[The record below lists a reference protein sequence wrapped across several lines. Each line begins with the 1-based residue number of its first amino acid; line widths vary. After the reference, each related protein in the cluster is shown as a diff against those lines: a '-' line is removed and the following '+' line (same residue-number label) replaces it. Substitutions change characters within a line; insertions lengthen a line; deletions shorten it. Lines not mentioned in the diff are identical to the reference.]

1 MTDSIGGIMATLT
14 ATMAEVGTTL
24 VDLSALK
31 AGAGGLVVFSE
42 GLSKALKFINQ
53 CHMSIPAAVASF
65 ALLATTISSIKYA
78 GGLVDG
84 LKLVGMKIAN
94 LPTTIGTAKSAMGNA
109 CSAANA
115 SANAFTDGPLGL
127 VGAPG

>member
-1 MTDSIGGIMATLT
+1 MAKLKATWVEIGS
-14 ATMAEVGTTL
+14 TL
-24 VDLSALK
+24 VDSSALK

-42 GLSKALKFINQ
+42 GLSKALKVINQ

-84 LKLVGMKIAN
+84 LKLVGMQIAN
-94 LPTTIGTAKSAMGNA
+94 LPTTIGSAISAMGTA
-109 CSAANA
+109 FSAANA
-115 SANAFTDGPLGL
+115 SVLAFTGGALG
-127 VGAPG
+127 